1 MNGACGKSVS
11 PKFLG
16 GRRRR
21 SICTHYV
28 PNDKDEP
35 AAGAISDLHHWFL
48 RFAAA
53 WTQRFCLGFAPL
65 APVTAASY
73 LLTFSEFQSH
83 VRQVTTRTCRSAGAA
98 NPRAGSGASGPS
110 HRPPLLRRLKLL
122 TLSAADNAGLFALT
136 ANSRWRHNRLLILCY
151 HGVSLSDEHEWSD
164 VHITE
169 QRLTRRLETLRDL
182 GCPLLPLGE
191 AIERL
196 KVGELEGPSVVVT
209 FDEGL
214 YDFYSKAYPLL
225 KASDIPSTL
234 YVPTY
239 YSNFQRPIFDL
250 ACSYFLW
257 RGRGRMIE
265 SGRLFTGSPRV
276 RIPLS
281 AGPRSE
287 MHLRMRAHV
296 YTLGFSAV
304 EKDQILA
311 ELAEQVGVD
320 WDEFLAS
327 RSLQLMSPAELSS
340 LDTKLV
346 DVQLHT
352 HRHRTPRSEAMFA
365 REVKDNIDALA
376 AMGFPPS
383 GRRHFCYPSGDA
395 DPAFFPWLEAMGIE
409 SATTC
414 EPAYVTRATPRLN
427 LPRVVDTM
435 AVTDVEFR
443 AWITGFARLLPRR
456 RYRRHSD
463 LELGTEVWTRDT
475 PRDAKVIPIRDHVR
489 PHGAATVATTITD
502 REVPISLAPRHDR
515 PTPRVASDSLAFRHR
530 EPRRADPQG

>member
-1 MNGACGKSVS
+1 MTRRAVDRNVA
-11 PKFLG
+11 PTLG

-21 SICTHYV
+21 STCTARV
-28 PNDKDEP
+28 PENEHESDSIRRVTCVTFFGRLVRRRCNGVVSTLRLSHDRLLRHSFRRSQIAVSTPSTGHHPDLPP
-35 AAGAISDLHHWFL
+35 ARRRTRS
-48 RFAAA
+48 
-53 WTQRFCLGFAPL
+53 GF
-65 APVTAASY
+65 
-73 LLTFSEFQSH
+73 
-83 VRQVTTRTCRSAGAA
+83 TT
-98 NPRAGSGASGPS
+98 PRASN
-110 HRPPLLRRLKLL
+110 RPPLLRRLKVF
-122 TLSAADNAGLFALT
+122 TLNAADRAGLFALA
-136 ANSRWRHNRLLILCY
+136 ANSRWRQNRLVILCY
-151 HGVSLSDEHEWSD
+151 HGVSVTDEHEWSD
-164 VHITE
+164 VHITQE
-169 QRLTRRLETLRDL
+169 RLTRRFETLREL
-182 GCPLLPLGE
+182 GCPVLPLVE

-214 YDFYSKAYPLL
+214 SDFYAKAYPLL
-225 KASDIPSTL
+225 KTFAIPATL

-257 RGRGRMIE
+257 RGRGRMID
-265 SGRLFTGSPRV
+265 SSRLLHGSPRV

-281 AGPRSE
+281 PALRGE
-287 MHLRMRAHV
+287 MHLNMRAHV
-296 YTLGFSAV
+296 YTLGYTAV
-304 EKDQILA
+304 EKDQMLA

-320 WDEFLAS
+320 WEEFLAT

-340 LDTKLV
+340 LDTDLV

-352 HRHRTPRSEAMFA
+352 HRHRTPRSESMFA
-365 REVKDNIDALA
+365 REVTDNIDALA

-395 DPAFFPWLEAMGIE
+395 DPAFFPWLEALGIE

-414 EPAYVTRATPRLN
+414 EPAYVTRATPLLN

-443 AWITGFARLLPRR
+443 AWITGVARLLPRR

-463 LELGTEVWTRDT
+463 VELGTDVWTRI
-475 PRDAKVIPIRDHVR
+475 PERDAKVIPIRDHVR
-489 PHGAATVATTITD
+489 PQGAAAAVIE

-515 PTPRVASDSLAFRHR
+515 PSPRGAAASDALIFRHR
-530 EPRRADPQG
+530 EPRRADPTA